1 MEKFIN
7 LKLSKELLKAI
18 EDAGF
23 KEPSEIQ
30 VKTIP
35 LVLEG
40 KDVIGSSSTG
50 SGKTLAFGAGIIDK
64 LKKGA
69 GIQTLILTPTRELA
83 QQVTNNLKFFS
94 KYSHLSIA
102 DVYGGVAMGPQ
113 VEALKKSE
121 IVVGTPGRLL
131 DHLNKKTLNLDGI
144 KFLVL
149 DEADKMLEMGF
160 IEDVQKIINE
170 CSRERQTLLFSAT
183 ISGDIEA
190 LAKRYMKH
198 PVYVEVESY
207 VDASKL
213 KQIFYDVPQESKFS
227 LLVHLLKNEK
237 SGLVMVFCN
246 TRRNADFLAKNLS
259 RYDLD
264 GLAIHGGLSQN
275 RRDSILKRFHSQNVL
290 ILICTDVAA
299 RGLHVDGI
307 SHVYNYDTPNTSKE
321 YVHRIGRTARAGKEG
336 IAISIVAKRDYDNF
350 RRVLADDSLKISQ
363 EELPEFETLQV
374 RFNEGRSGRDSGG
387 GYRGNRGR
395 SSGGN
400 TRSSGGYGS
409 RGRSSSGDRDRG
421 ERRGYRDDNRDGR
434 RSEGSRGGGYRG
446 SRGRS
451 SSGRSSGGS
460 RSNAGRKRFGSRR

>member
-1 MEKFIN
+1 MSVSLLN
-7 LKLSKELLKAI
+7 THWLS
-18 EDAGF
+18 
-23 KEPSEIQ
+23 
-30 VKTIP
+30 
-35 LVLEG
+35 
-40 KDVIGSSSTG
+40 
-50 SGKTLAFGAGIIDK
+50 
-64 LKKGA
+64 
-69 GIQTLILTPTRELA
+69 
-83 QQVTNNLKFFS
+83 
-94 KYSHLSIA
+94 
-102 DVYGGVAMGPQ
+102 
-113 VEALKKSE
+113 
-121 IVVGTPGRLL
+121 
-131 DHLNKKTLNLDGI
+131 
-144 KFLVL
+144 
-149 DEADKMLEMGF
+149 
-160 IEDVQKIINE
+160 
-170 CSRERQTLLFSAT
+170 SAT